1 MRGTVSLLVKDRLK
15 QWPQSFPDSSAG
27 KNLTARTGDMGP
39 IPGPKRSHMLQNNY
53 AWAQLLSL
61 CSRAWEPQL
70 LKPMHPR
77 AHASQQEK
85 PPQ

>member
-15 QWPQSFPDSSAG
+15 QWPQSFPDSSVG

-61 CSRAWEPQL
+61 CSRAWELQL
-70 LKPMHPR
+70 LKPTHPR
-77 AHASQQEK
+77 AHALQQEK